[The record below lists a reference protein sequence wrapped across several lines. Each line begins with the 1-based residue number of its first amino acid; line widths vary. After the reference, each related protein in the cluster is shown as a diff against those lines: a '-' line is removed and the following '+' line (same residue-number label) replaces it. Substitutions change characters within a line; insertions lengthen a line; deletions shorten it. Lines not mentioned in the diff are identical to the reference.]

1 MSDSMEKKH
10 GNYFSGITAAIGQT
24 ISGWRE
30 ISYLKAEIKR
40 CRSTIDLLEFSI
52 EYYKDGIGAST
63 YDLWT
68 KGSLNQDSLNDDFQK
83 IKEKEEKI
91 ARQNARIASLEE
103 QIGMLRENREEE
115 IQKAEHQKQEHRK
128 QEHPKQEHQKQEHPA
143 LKIVIEHT
151 SRSVVCPAC
160 GARYK
165 LSVNFCRKCGA
176 GLLQRSAEEGKE

>member
-52 EYYKDGIGAST
+52 EYYKDGIGASA

-115 IQKAEHQKQEHRK
+115 IQKAEHQKQEH
-128 QEHPKQEHQKQEHPA
+128 PA